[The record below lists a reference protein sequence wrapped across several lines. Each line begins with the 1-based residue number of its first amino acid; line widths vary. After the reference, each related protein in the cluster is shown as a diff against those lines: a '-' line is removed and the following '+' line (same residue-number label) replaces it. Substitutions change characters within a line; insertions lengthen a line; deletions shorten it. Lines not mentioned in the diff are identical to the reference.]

1 MSTFEIPNEEQEIGP
16 LYTVRKCVI
25 SSNLEEILEGNKND
39 FHSIS
44 MLDVGCGKGIL
55 PLELVK
61 IVKRLNCDCSLTLLE
76 LDKEALEEAK
86 KRLKSQSIAKVN
98 FCNKNLLDY
107 FPKEKFDIVLM
118 SEILEH
124 FKDDLRVLTHVREQI
139 LKNSGTLILT
149 VPSFNEGGKVPKNPL
164 NHYRVYDKKLLKLK
178 LEVVGYKIK
187 KMNYFGGYLLESYL
201 KLIKKRVCRKG
212 QKRGRRLSNTSLK
225 IYKILH
231 PIILSLFR
239 IDHRI
244 FSGRLKKC
252 GLFAMINKSDELLS
266 KERNRLIE
274 DEVKEI
280 EKRVVIQSLR

>member
-55 PLELVK
+55 ILELVK
-61 IVKRLNCDCSLTLLE
+61 LIKRLNCDCSLTLLE
-76 LDKEALEEAK
+76 LDKGALEEAK

-107 FPKEKFDIVLM
+107 FPKEKFDIVLI
-118 SEILEH
+118 SEVLEH
-124 FKDDLRVLTHVREQI
+124 FKDDLRALTHVREQI

-149 VPSFNEGGKVPKNPL
+149 VPSFKEGGKVPKNPL

-178 LEVVGYKIK
+178 LEVAGYEIK
-187 KMNYFGGYLLESYL
+187 KINYFGGYLLESYL
-201 KLIKKRVCRKG
+201 KLIKKRVGRKG
-212 QKRGRRLSNTSLK
+212 QKRGRGLSNTSFK

-239 IDHRI
+239 IDHQI
-244 FSGRLKKC
+244 FSGRLKNC
-252 GLFAMINKSDELLS
+252 GLFAMTKKSDELLS
-266 KERNRLIE
+266 KEKIRSIE
-274 DEVKEI
+274 DEIKEI
-280 EKRVVIQSLR
+280 EMRAVIQSLR